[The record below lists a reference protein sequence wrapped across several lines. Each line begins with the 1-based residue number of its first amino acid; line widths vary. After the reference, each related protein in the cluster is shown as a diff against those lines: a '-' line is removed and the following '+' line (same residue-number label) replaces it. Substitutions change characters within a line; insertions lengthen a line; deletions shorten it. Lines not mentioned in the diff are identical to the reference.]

1 MNIFTKVFDIQYS
14 LTRSFCSGLGH
25 PTARNRAVH
34 SSLSK
39 IHTHSPKAVEYLVD
53 FPDLL
58 SGLESFM
65 SV

>member
-1 MNIFTKVFDIQYS
+1 MNIFTKVFDIQHS
-14 LTRSFCSGLGH
+14 LTWSLWSGLGH
-25 PTARNRAVH
+25 PTAGKRAVH

-39 IHTHSPKAVEYLVD
+39 LHTHSPKAVEYLVD
-53 FPDLL
+53 FPDLH